1 MTRTAPVPEKNPNA
15 RPLMQSSKDTTND
28 GQSSKRDPAVA
39 GAGTPE
45 RDAFSDLFENATVGL
60 HWVGPDGITLRA
72 NPALLAMLGY
82 TEAEYVGRHISE
94 IYADPEIG
102 NDILARLMRGE
113 SIRDC
118 RAQLRA
124 RDGSL
129 RDVLMSSSA
138 RFETISVWSPPRGVL
153 LPPGTRTRRMRQP
166 SA

>member
-1 MTRTAPVPEKNPNA
+1 
-15 RPLMQSSKDTTND
+15 MQTSKDTTNNW
-28 GQSSKRDPAVA
+28 QSGKRNLAVA
-39 GAGTPE
+39 GAGSPE
-45 RDAFSDLFENATVGL
+45 RDDDFSDLFENATVGL
-60 HWVGPDGITLRA
+60 HWVGPDGIALRA

-94 IYADPEIG
+94 IYADPEFG

-138 RFETISVWSPPRGVL
+138 RFENGRFIHTRCFIIDISERVKAE
-153 LPPGTRTRRMRQP
+153 RRVQ
-166 SA
+166 A